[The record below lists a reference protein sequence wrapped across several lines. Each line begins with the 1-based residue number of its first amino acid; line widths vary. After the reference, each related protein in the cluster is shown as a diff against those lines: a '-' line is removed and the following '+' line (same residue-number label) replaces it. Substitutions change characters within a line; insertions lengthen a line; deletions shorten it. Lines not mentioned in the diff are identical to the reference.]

1 MTNWGLNVT
10 LQPLYKLYF
19 VIKIMSWA
27 FTFLNVAYRILLFV
41 LPGLMFFTSEVFSQ
55 SFKKGF
61 DKQEYIDLMYISAR
75 QLDTP
80 WVNLKFPIPDGYG
93 LIYRSPVVGLDNRW
107 DLWLNRNR
115 TAVISLR
122 GTTKNGISWLE
133 NFYAAMLPATGSI
146 TINKNFTFNYKL
158 AENQRATVHTGW
170 LIGMACLSQSIVPK
184 IDSLYKSGV
193 TRFYIM
199 GHSQGG
205 ALAYLLTAHL
215 HYLQKAGRLPAAME
229 MKTYCSAAPK
239 PGNLY
244 FAYDYESYT
253 QQGWA
258 YNVVNADDWV
268 PETPAVVQT
277 INDFNEV
284 NPFIDAKSTIKKQKF
299 GLKIAMKVVYRNLVK
314 PTRKA
319 QHKNQKYL
327 GNKTTKLV
335 KKTLPDLKLPA
346 FANTSN
352 YARAGNFITLQGNE
366 DYYKLFPKDKNRVF
380 LHHMWDAYLY
390 LTERYTE

>member
-1 MTNWGLNVT
+1 MRALFIVS
-10 LQPLYKLYF
+10 L
-19 VIKIMSWA
+19 
-27 FTFLNVAYRILLFV
+27 ILICLHN
-41 LPGLMFFTSEVFSQ
+41 SQ
-55 SFKKGF
+55 AQQFKKGF
-61 DKQEYIDLMYISAR
+61 DKKEYINLMYLSAR

-80 WVNLKFPIPDGYG
+80 WVNHKFPIPDHYQ

-107 DLWLNRNR
+107 DLWKNNEN

-133 NFYAAMLPATGSI
+133 NFYAAMLPAQGSI
-146 TINKNFTFNYKL
+146 QISKQYTFQYKL
-158 AENQRATVHTGW
+158 AENKRAAVHTGW
-170 LIGMACLSQSIVPK
+170 LIGIACLSQSIIPK
-184 IDSLYKSGV
+184 IDSLYKTGV
-193 TRFYIM
+193 KQFYIM

-215 HYLQKAGRLPAAME
+215 HYLQKDGKLPHDIQ

-253 QQGWA
+253 QQGFA

-284 NPFIDAKSTIKKQKF
+284 NPFVDAKNTIKKQKF

-314 PTRKA
+314 PTHKA
-319 QHKNQKYL
+319 QQKNQKYL

-335 KKTLPDLKLPA
+335 KKTLPELKLPP

-352 YARAGNFITLQGNE
+352 YARAGNFITLQGNN
-366 DYYKLFPKDKNRVF
+366 DYYVLFPKDKERVF
-380 LHHMWDAYLY
+380 LHHLWDAYLY
-390 LTERYTE
+390 LIANYIE